1 MTGWIIAIALAAITF
16 AALLRVFR
24 LPRGGRE
31 VAGVAIVAGLL
42 GYALQGSPGEAG
54 RPTAARVDTPDTT
67 IAGLIALRQAMG
79 NPYGAGRD
87 YLITAD
93 AFARAGHYADAAKML
108 RGAIRNHPGDAD
120 LWLALGNALVGHSDG
135 LITPGARYAYRQAAT
150 IAPGHPGVPLF
161 LGTALAQSGEFREA
175 RAAWQGLLDMPGMED
190 APWRAELSGKIARL
204 DALIAMREGADPPGS
219 APLRSGPVPV
229 APPAGGSPAA
239 ADTPPSPMRPG
250 T

>member
-1 MTGWIIAIALAAITF
+1 MTGWIIAVVLAALTF
-16 AALLRVFR
+16 AALVRVFR

-54 RPTAARVDTPDTT
+54 RPTASRADTADDST
-67 IAGLIALRQAMG
+67 ANLIALRQAMG
-79 NPYGAGRD
+79 NPYGQGRD

-108 RGAIRNHPGDAD
+108 RGAIRKYPGDAD
-120 LWLALGNALVGHSDG
+120 LWLALGNALVGHTDG
-135 LITPGARYAYRQAAT
+135 QITPGARYAYRQAAT

-161 LGTALAQSGEFREA
+161 LGMALAQSGEFREA
-175 RAAWQGLLDMPGMED
+175 RAAWQGLLDMPGMEQ
-190 APWRAELSGKIARL
+190 APWRAELTAKIARL
-204 DALIAMREGADPPGS
+204 DALIAMQEGGTPPGNT
-219 APLRSGPVPV
+219 PLRAGPVPV
-229 APPAGGSPAA
+229 APADGADATTDAAPA
-239 ADTPPSPMRPG
+239 RPG